1 MSELMHRLHAQSHQ
15 LLCEWLSRLGAN
27 AHAPAERELNV
38 KLGDLRELL
47 GAVVTTAAET
57 IAEYPLNEAAT
68 AARERAETLARELR
82 QSEERVR
89 RVLEASGAG
98 LWELD
103 ARTHVIA
110 SDARMRELMGFSAE
124 QPMDLEVYLNS
135 LPIEADRRSVLDALQ
150 RALAGED
157 EGKFLTEFRTGGHG
171 KPVRWLESRA
181 QASFDAHGN
190 ATRLSGVVMDIT
202 PRKEAERE
210 LLAKTTRLNLLLD
223 NNKDYAF
230 VLTDVRGTVLEWQG
244 AAETITGYPAEEA
257 IGSPSSIV
265 FTPEDRAAGAPE
277 VEMATASQLGRAE
290 DKRWHMKKDGSRFF
304 ADGVMTALYDTFG
317 RLNSFG
323 KVFRDATA
331 QQQAEEALRRS
342 DARLRLALRAG
353 RMGTWELDLGTREL
367 TCSDTCKA
375 NYGRAPHEP
384 FSYADLAACVFDED
398 RAEWQSKFEHA
409 IENCADLDLEYRVRW
424 PDQSVHWVHVRA
436 SCTVLDA
443 RASTLSGVSS
453 SIDERKAFE
462 EELRAA
468 DRRKDEFLT
477 TASHEL
483 RTPLNAILG
492 WASMLRGGHLG
503 PEVARRAAETI
514 ERNARAQVQLIED
527 ILDGSRIITGKLRL
541 EVRPLDLTE
550 LVHAAVDAIRPA
562 AEAKQI
568 ALTVEVDRAAGRVI
582 GDPDRLQQ
590 VIWNLVNNAIKFT
603 PKGGRVSVTLARRQ
617 SSVELRVADTGQ
629 GIAPDFLPYVFDRFR
644 QADSTTTRR
653 HGGLGLGLAL
663 VRHLVDAHGGEVHAE
678 SEGVNRGAT
687 FVVTLPVQ
695 AVITGRYPS
704 SEARL
709 SPTEASAASL
719 HGVSV
724 LVVDDEPDAR
734 DLIAAVLRERGAQV
748 TTAANADEA
757 IEQCEHRK
765 PAVLVSDI
773 GMPKVDGYALLQNL
787 RERSVNE
794 GAPKVA
800 LALTAYTREDDR
812 KLALAAGFDAHVK
825 KPVEPSE
832 LVRVIVELLSAV
844 PANGHTNA

>member
-15 LLCEWLSRLGAN
+15 LLCEWLSRLGAS
-27 AHAPAERELNV
+27 AQAAAERELTV
-38 KLGDLRELL
+38 KLGDLRDLL
-47 GAVVTTAAET
+47 GAVVTATAEQLTEHASE
-57 IAEYPLNEAAT
+57 EAAT
-68 AARERAETLARELR
+68 AARKRAETLALELR

-103 ARTHVIA
+103 AQSHAIA
-110 SDARMRELMGFSAE
+110 SDERMRELMGLSAA
-124 QPMDLEVYLNS
+124 QPIDLEVCLNS

-150 RALAGED
+150 RALAGE
-157 EGKFLTEFRTGGHG
+157 ENGKFLTEFRTGGHG
-171 KPVRWLESRA
+171 RPVRWLESRA
-181 QASFDAHGN
+181 QASFDAQGN

-230 VLTDVRGTVLEWQG
+230 VLTDVNGTVLEWQG
-244 AAETITGYPAEEA
+244 AAVAITGYPAEEA
-257 IGSPSSIV
+257 IGGPSSIV

-277 VEMATASQLGRAE
+277 AEMATAAQLGRAE
-290 DKRWHMKKDGSRFF
+290 DKRWHLKKDGSRFF

-353 RMGTWELDLGTREL
+353 RMGTWELDLVTREL

-375 NYGRAPHEP
+375 NYGRAPLEP
-384 FSYADLAACVFDED
+384 FSYLDLAACVFEED
-398 RAEWQSKFEHA
+398 RGEWQNKVEHA
-409 IENCADLDLEYRVRW
+409 IDNCSDLDLEHRVRW

-436 SCTVLDA
+436 SCTVLDG
-443 RASTLSGVSS
+443 RASALSGVSS

-503 PEVARRAAETI
+503 PEAARRAAETI

-603 PKGGRVSVTLARRQ
+603 PKGGAVGVTLARRQ
-617 SSVELRVADTGQ
+617 SSVELRVSDTGQ
-629 GIAPDFLPYVFDRFR
+629 GIEPDFLPYVFDRFR

-678 SEGVNRGAT
+678 SAGVNRGAT

-695 AVITGRYPS
+695 AVITGRFPS
-704 SEARL
+704 SEARR
-709 SPTEASAASL
+709 SPTETSTASL
-719 HGVSV
+719 QSV
-724 LVVDDEPDAR
+724 AILVVDDEPDAR

-748 TTAANADEA
+748 TTAANAEEA
-757 IEQCEHRK
+757 IELCERVK

-773 GMPKVDGYALLQNL
+773 GMPKVDGNALLQSL
-787 RERSVNE
+787 RQRAAGD

-800 LALTAYTREDDR
+800 LALTAYTREEDR
-812 KLALAAGFDAHVK
+812 KLALSAGFDAHVK

-832 LVRVIVELLSAV
+832 LVRIIVDLL
-844 PANGHTNA
+844 NR